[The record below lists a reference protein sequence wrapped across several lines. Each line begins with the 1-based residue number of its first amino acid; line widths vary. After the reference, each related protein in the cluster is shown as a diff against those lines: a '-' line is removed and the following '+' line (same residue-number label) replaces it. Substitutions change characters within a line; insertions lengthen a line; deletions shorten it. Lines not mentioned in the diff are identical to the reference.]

1 MTDTQVF
8 LGLKIAGEK
17 RSEHPSVR
25 MAELLKCGA
34 GKEIGSLSRLRK
46 FQKFWGFFVIALN
59 FALTSFQ
66 QSAKMSKKEF
76 KKSGKIKKALPFR
89 KQNIYK

>member
-8 LGLKIAGEK
+8 LGLKIAGKK
-17 RSEHPSVR
+17 RPERPSVR
-25 MAELLKCGA
+25 MAEPLKRGA

-46 FQKFWGFFVIALN
+46 LQKFWGFFVIALN
-59 FALTSFQ
+59 FVLTSFP
-66 QSAKMSKKEF
+66 QSAKISKKEF
-76 KKSGKIKKALPFR
+76 KKSEKIKKALPFW

>member
-25 MAELLKCGA
+25 MAEPLKCGA
-34 GKEIGSLSRLRK
+34 GKEIGSLSRSRK

>member
-8 LGLKIAGEK
+8 LGLKIAGKK
-17 RSEHPSVR
+17 RPERPTVR
-25 MAELLKCGA
+25 MAEPLKCGA

-46 FQKFWGFFVIALN
+46 LQKFWGFFVISLN

-66 QSAKMSKKEF
+66 QSAKISEKEL
-76 KKSGKIKKALPFR
+76 KKSGKIKNASLSEAKH
-89 KQNIYK
+89 I